1 MLFYAAYYTHILHT
15 SHLSIYIYTCSDLSE
30 VEEMLGA
37 ISEKSK
43 RVINKQQQ
51 QVDRRSTKA
60 PHLLSR
66 SGTFN
71 ILPKTGSGPL
81 TSSESLAGKEDKEVD
96 LSGLSDARPMV
107 LAMRARAM
115 EEGYD
120 GM

>member
-1 MLFYAAYYTHILHT
+1 
-15 SHLSIYIYTCSDLSE
+15 
-30 VEEMLGA
+30 MLGA

-51 QVDRRSTKA
+51 QVDRQRATKA

-66 SGTFN
+66 TSTGTFN
-71 ILPKTGSGPL
+71 IIPKTGSGPL
-81 TSSESLAGKEDKEVD
+81 TSSGSESLVGKEDKEVD
-96 LSGLSDARPMV
+96 LSGLSDARPML

-120 GM
+120 GTRMCIIM

>member
-1 MLFYAAYYTHILHT
+1 
-15 SHLSIYIYTCSDLSE
+15 
-30 VEEMLGA
+30 MLGA